1 LRGGADFAALAR
13 QVSAAASAEAG
24 GDLGWVR
31 AAAILP
37 ELRDRLLTLQVGAV
51 SEPIV
56 SPAGVHI
63 FQLRDRRNRAAE
75 AAPDRDRMRQRLEQ
89 EQLERLA
96 SRYLRDLRKD
106 AFIEIRL

>member
-1 LRGGADFAALAR
+1 V
-13 QVSAAASAEAG
+13 Q
-24 GDLGWVR
+24 

-37 ELRDRLLTLQVGAV
+37 ELRDRILQLQVGQV

-63 FQLRDRRNRAAE
+63 FQLRDRRSRAAE
-75 AAPDRDRMRQRLEQ
+75 VVADREQVRRTIEQ

-96 SRYLRDLRKD
+96 NRYLRDLRKE
-106 AFIEIRL
+106 AFIDIRL